1 MICKLAKSTML
12 MKSYSKLF
20 FISLFILFEIL
31 AVSNLSSQS
40 IDYKNEFYL
49 KWKNEKLSDST
60 RLEALN
66 DFIIRHLVTIDLD
79 SAYSYNKLAEKSAV
93 KKNQDKQLGDS
104 YNTYGIIYL
113 NLSIYDSANYFFQRA
128 LSIHKKLKNI
138 SGIAAS
144 YNNLGITAINTEDY
158 LNSIKYFSLG
168 KKLKEELKDSASVAS
183 LLINIS
189 EVYRKIGQYDE
200 AIKYLNEA
208 ELYNTNVNS
217 KLHVRIANAIYGNL
231 GVLFS
236 NHIVDIPKARK
247 YFALELPYIV
257 KLNNEV
263 IYAKYINN
271 IGLCF
276 AKEGKLDSALLYY
289 NKALESAYKKNDLYG
304 IPMYLIN
311 KTDALFQLKKY
322 KDAISIGEKSLFLSD
337 SLDLQD
343 LKAKSHQL
351 LSICYKELG
360 QYEKAFYHYET
371 FDRIND
377 SISNPIE
384 ISKVI
389 SELATQQQ
397 QQEILELQNQNLKKD
412 VDIQS
417 KKNFIILLTFIALL
431 IIVLSYIIII
441 NRKLSALRREKE
453 LRSLNL
459 GLQLNPHFIFNS
471 INSIQEYILSDQND
485 QAHHFLSEFSKLI
498 RLFLSN
504 NRSQYIPISKEIDFL
519 KVYISLEEQRL
530 KSKIEFAID
539 IDDRIDSDEV
549 LIPAML
555 LQPIVENSI
564 WHGIRYSENKKISIS
579 ITLNN
584 NLITIKVI
592 DNGVGINSIM
602 SDKSLGLNIIKERVK
617 YCYAKEPEF
626 IFFNIFNNPSAGGA
640 TVEIII
646 PKNLNAV

>member
-1 MICKLAKSTML
+1 
-12 MKSYSKLF
+12 MKYNQLIRLF
-20 FISLFILFEIL
+20 IFILFEAIFCNQIS
-31 AVSNLSSQS
+31 AQS

-189 EVYRKIGQYDE
+189 EVYRKIGQFDE

-231 GVLFS
+231 GVLYS
-236 NHIVDIPKARK
+236 NHIIDIPSARK
-247 YFALELPYIV
+247 YFALELPYIL
-257 KLNNEV
+257 KLNNEL
-263 IYAKYINN
+263 IYTKYINN

-276 AKEGKLDSALLYY
+276 AKEGKLDSALYY
-289 NKALESAYKKNDLYG
+289 YDKAIQLANKKNDLYG
-304 IPMYLIN
+304 LPIYMIN
-311 KTDALFQLKKY
+311 KTDALFQSKKY
-322 KDAISIGEKSLFLSD
+322 MQAISIGQESLQLSD
-337 SLDLQD
+337 SLNLLD
-343 LKAKSHQL
+343 LKAKSHYE
-351 LSICYKELG
+351 LSMCYKRLG
-360 QYEKAFYHYET
+360 QYEKAFYHYEIY
-371 FDRIND
+371 DRIND
-377 SISNPIE
+377 SISNPIK

-389 SELATQQQ
+389 SELTTQQQ

-412 VDIQS
+412 IELQS
-417 KKNFIILLTFIALL
+417 KQNFIIILFFAALL
-431 IIVLSYIIII
+431 IIVTSYIIII
-441 NRKLSALRREKE
+441 RRKLLALRKEKE

-471 INSIQEYILSDQND
+471 INSIQEYILSEQND

-519 KVYISLEEQRL
+519 KAYISLEEQRL

-584 NLITIKVI
+584 KLITIQVI

-602 SDKSLGLNIIKERVK
+602 SEKSIGLNIIKERVK

-626 IFFNIFNNPSAGGA
+626 IFFKICNNPKGGT

-646 PKNLNAV
+646 PIILSTV